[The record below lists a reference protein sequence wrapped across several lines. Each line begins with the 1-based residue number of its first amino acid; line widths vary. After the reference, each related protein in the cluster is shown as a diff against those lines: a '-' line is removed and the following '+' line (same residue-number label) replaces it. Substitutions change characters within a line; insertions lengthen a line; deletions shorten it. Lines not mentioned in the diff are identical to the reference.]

1 MYEQLINQK
10 SILEKEIAQLKQT
23 KLDKSSI
30 EATRIK
36 AKEIAMKIDRLMVL
50 EDERESNVVN
60 YTTEYSVSE
69 IKRKR
74 WFSKIF

>member
-10 SILEKEIAQLKQT
+10 SILEKEITQLKQS

-36 AKEIAMKIDRLMVL
+36 AKEITMKIDRLLAL
-50 EDERESNVVN
+50 EDERGSSVVN
-60 YTTEYSVSE
+60 YTTEYSVS
-69 IKRKR
+69 
-74 WFSKIF
+74 

>member
-36 AKEIAMKIDRLMVL
+36 AKEIPMKINRLMVL
-50 EDERESNVVN
+50 QGERESNVVN

-74 WFSKIF
+74 

>member
-74 WFSKIF
+74 